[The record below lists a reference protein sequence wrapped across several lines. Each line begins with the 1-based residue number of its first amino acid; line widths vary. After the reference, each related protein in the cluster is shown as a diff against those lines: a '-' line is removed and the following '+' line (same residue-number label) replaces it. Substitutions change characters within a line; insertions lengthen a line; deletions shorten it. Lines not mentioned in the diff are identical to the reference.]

1 MKTNIYRNL
10 RGSRIKLRPHADK
23 LVEVVWA
30 ENGFVTCKVLK
41 VVHDNSHKKIKEL
54 KTKWK
59 DMLNGLKTVINWTFI
74 WSFVHAKWTRQY
86 FTVELSIEKSVIFK
100 PRRWCCLLRCTRCS
114 HYQAVIHSAEYCFFF
129 YGCATLNWILLT
141 TINIFSCE

>member
-54 KTKWK
+54 KSKLK
-59 DMLNGLKTVINWTFI
+59 RHVKRFKASNKLNF
-74 WSFVHAKWTRQY
+74 HM
-86 FTVELSIEKSVIFK
+86 ELRSWEV
-100 PRRWCCLLRCTRCS
+100 
-114 HYQAVIHSAEYCFFF
+114 
-129 YGCATLNWILLT
+129 N
-141 TINIFSCE
+141 

>member
-1 MKTNIYRNL
+1 MKTNIHRNL

-54 KTKWK
+54 KTK
-59 DMLNGLKTVINWTFI
+59 
-74 WSFVHAKWTRQY
+74 
-86 FTVELSIEKSVIFK
+86 
-100 PRRWCCLLRCTRCS
+100 
-114 HYQAVIHSAEYCFFF
+114 
-129 YGCATLNWILLT
+129 
-141 TINIFSCE
+141 

>member
-41 VVHDNSHKKIKEL
+41 VVHDNSHEKIKEL
-54 KTKWK
+54 KTK
-59 DMLNGLKTVINWTFI
+59 
-74 WSFVHAKWTRQY
+74 
-86 FTVELSIEKSVIFK
+86 
-100 PRRWCCLLRCTRCS
+100 
-114 HYQAVIHSAEYCFFF
+114 
-129 YGCATLNWILLT
+129 
-141 TINIFSCE
+141 